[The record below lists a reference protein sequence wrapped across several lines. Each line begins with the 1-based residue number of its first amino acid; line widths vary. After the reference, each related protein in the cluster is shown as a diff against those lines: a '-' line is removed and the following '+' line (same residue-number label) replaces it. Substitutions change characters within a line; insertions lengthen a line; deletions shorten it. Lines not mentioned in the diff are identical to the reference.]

1 MKDIYVYPDTFV
13 LINKLNI
20 KTSKEL
26 DEAENA
32 LVSLNIANL
41 LINPFKIKSV
51 FDIKKIHKINK
62 EFYPSM
68 DENDIIE
75 IDKKWAKAIEATRV
89 FK

>member
-51 FDIKKIHKINK
+51 FDIKKYIKHYLQIYMNGLTKIGK
-62 EFYPSM
+62 SIFIRKSQ
-68 DENDIIE
+68 
-75 IDKKWAKAIEATRV
+75 
-89 FK
+89 F

>member
-32 LVSLNIANL
+32 LVSINIANL

-51 FDIKKIHKINK
+51 FDIKKVHKTI
-62 EFYPSM
+62 SLTSAIQTTR
-68 DENDIIE
+68 IIKG
-75 IDKKWAKAIEATRV
+75 IRSN
-89 FK
+89 